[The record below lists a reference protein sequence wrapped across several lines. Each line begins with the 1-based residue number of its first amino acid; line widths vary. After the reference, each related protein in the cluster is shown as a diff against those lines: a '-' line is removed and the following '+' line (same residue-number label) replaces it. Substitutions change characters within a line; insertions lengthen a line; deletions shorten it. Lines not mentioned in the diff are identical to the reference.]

1 MGAAPVAFQPAIK
14 GMAAGQAARVGD
26 AREGGESLGGEV
38 PEWPLIQRQLRDRT
52 VAGEDEVKE
61 APVEGIKQPH

>member
-1 MGAAPVAFQPAIK
+1 
-14 GMAAGQAARVGD
+14 MAASQAARVGD

-38 PEWPLIQRQLRDRT
+38 PERPLIQRQLRDRT

-61 APVEGIKQPH
+61 APVEGIEQPH